1 MQVPEPNGAGL
12 PARKFVCFLSLQ
24 RQADVSV
31 LWPLP
36 SFCIV
41 PERFSLKLLNLLFT
55 EPLFP
60 FLPL

>member
-1 MQVPEPNGAGL
+1 MASEPSGAGL

-36 SFCIV
+36 TFCFV
-41 PERFSLKLLNLLFT
+41 PGQFSLELNLLFI
-55 EPLFP
+55 ESMFP

>member
-1 MQVPEPNGAGL
+1 MALEPNGAGL
-12 PARKFVCFLSLQ
+12 PARKFVCFLPLQ

-31 LWPLP
+31 LWPLQN
-36 SFCIV
+36 FCIV
-41 PERFSLKLLNLLFT
+41 PEQSLLELLNLLFI